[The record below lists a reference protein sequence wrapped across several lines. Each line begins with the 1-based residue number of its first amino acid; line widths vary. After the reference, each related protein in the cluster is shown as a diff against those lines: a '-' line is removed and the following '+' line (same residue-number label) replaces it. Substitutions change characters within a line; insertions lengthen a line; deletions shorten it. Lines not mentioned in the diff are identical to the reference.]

1 MPIRPSASIE
11 VKYTARK
18 GRGVFA
24 TQMIPKGTE
33 FERVP
38 VLVMRAQEV
47 MDGDAEDLLPN
58 YVFEWGKDTVA
69 LALGFGS
76 LYNHSYS
83 PNARYD
89 DVGRMTK
96 VYTAVRDIQPGEEI
110 TINYNGSEDDLA
122 PVGFDVEETPTQVRT
137 ARTASRNGK
146 LAERSASA
154 SKAISSL

>member
-1 MPIRPSASIE
+1 MPHRTSPLIE

-24 TQMIPKGTE
+24 TAFIAAGTE

-38 VLVMRAQEV
+38 VLVMPADEAMEGAAGEV
-47 MDGDAEDLLPN
+47 LQH
-58 YVFEWGKDTVA
+58 YVFEWGRGTVA

-89 DVGRMTK
+89 R
-96 VYTAVRDIQPGEEI
+96 
-110 TINYNGSEDDLA
+110 
-122 PVGFDVEETPTQVRT
+122 
-137 ARTASRNGK
+137 
-146 LAERSASA
+146 
-154 SKAISSL
+154 